1 MSVSATA
8 VRGHSMSPALI
19 VLLLSL
25 LLGLQPITTDL
36 YLPAL
41 PALTDALG
49 APMAQAQLTL
59 SGLLLSFGLS
69 QMVWGPVSDRV
80 GRRPV
85 LLWGLGLYV
94 LASVATVFAP
104 GIELLIAARVVQGAA
119 LGAAVMCAR
128 AIVRDLY
135 TPVDAA
141 RAMSRALTGLGVI
154 ACASAPLGSVLA
166 EWAGW
171 RYTLAALAVCGAL
184 ILALIAW
191 QFEETVTRLNPRA
204 LQPGPLLNNWLTIA
218 RHPTFR
224 AWSALSAASYGG
236 LFTLLATS
244 SFVLI
249 RLHGLSRPL
258 YGLFMFSLSLTY
270 IGSTFACR
278 RMLARWGARRAV
290 GVAAGFTLAAGLLLL
305 LATLSGLATSNS
317 DIGMW
322 SLILPCQIY
331 MLGHGVHQP
340 CSQSGAVSPFPR
352 MAGAASAL
360 NGFVMALAAFVMG
373 SVLAMVF
380 DGTARPMALGMA
392 AWAGL
397 IALVSWT
404 LVRRHGDAH

>member
-1 MSVSATA
+1 
-8 VRGHSMSPALI
+8 MSPAMI
-19 VLLLSL
+19 VVLLSL

-41 PALTDALG
+41 PALTEALG
-49 APMAQAQLTL
+49 APMSQAQLTL
-59 SGLLLSFGLS
+59 SALLLSFGLS
-69 QMVWGPVSDRV
+69 QMAWGPVSDRV

-85 LLWGLGLYV
+85 LLWGLGLYAI
-94 LASVATVFAP
+94 ASIAAVVAP
-104 GIELLIAARVVQGAA
+104 DIGLLIAARVVQGAA

-154 ACASAPLGSVLA
+154 ACASAPLGSLLA

-171 RYTLAALAVCGAL
+171 RLTLSAMVVCGAI
-184 ILALIAW
+184 ILGLIAW
-191 QFEETVTRLNPRA
+191 QFEETLAQLNPRA
-204 LQPGPLLNNWLTIA
+204 LLPGPLWNNWASIA

-244 SFVLI
+244 SFVFI
-249 RLHGLSRPL
+249 RVHGLSRPL
-258 YGLFMFSLSLTY
+258 YGLFMFSLSITY
-270 IGSTFACR
+270 IAGTFACR
-278 RMLARWGARRAV
+278 RLLVRWGARRAV
-290 GVAAGFTLAAGLLLL
+290 GIAACFTFAGGALLL
-305 LATLSGLATSNS
+305 LATVSGVATST
-317 DIGMW
+317 GPTGLW
-322 SLILPCQIY
+322 SLIVPCQLY
-331 MLGHGVHQP
+331 MLAHGVHQP

-352 MAGAASAL
+352 AAGAASAL
-360 NGFVMALAAFVMG
+360 NGFAMAIAAFFMG
-373 SVLAMVF
+373 SVLGVSF
-380 DGTARPMALGMA
+380 DGTARPMALGIA
-392 AWAGL
+392 AWAGA